1 MCGHVQP
8 SYSSRAVPWYPSLQ
22 IIKEAFLWERCCTK
36 KNTHAR
42 AHANLSSPSPHFTVW
57 LPVEYTFSKN
67 KTLAAINSGKYG
79 NIRGMFAPSADTQT
93 SGGSWSTAAQAATK
107 PGSSKTVVNA
117 LFDMGATCWYFVQ
130 ELVDRGVTTPIGIAD
145 TAIGGQRIEEFMNNA
160 TFADAIPCPD
170 ELGGKEVR
178 LDNSPTSHDGRVSG
192 ASRQCP
198 FGVGCK
204 PLLLFG

>member
-1 MCGHVQP
+1 M
-8 SYSSRAVPWYPSLQ
+8 
-22 IIKEAFLWERCCTK
+22 
-36 KNTHAR
+36 
-42 AHANLSSPSPHFTVW
+42 W

-160 TFADAIPCPD
+160 SFADAIPCPD

-178 LDNSPTSHDGRVSG
+178 LDNSQHDGCLVHPASVHSG
-192 ASRQCP
+192 SVASLYHFLADVCNIDDSSHSYRCAP
-198 FGVGCK
+198 RGMDSSS
-204 PLLLFG
+204 PSR